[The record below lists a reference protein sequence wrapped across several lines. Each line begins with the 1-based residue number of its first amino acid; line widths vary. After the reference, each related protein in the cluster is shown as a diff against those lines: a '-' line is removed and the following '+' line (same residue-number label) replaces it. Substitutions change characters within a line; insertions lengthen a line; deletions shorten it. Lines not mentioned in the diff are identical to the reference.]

1 MPYHFINYNWE
12 KSWNFGFLRI
22 CHETLG
28 LFYEFTI
35 GEAGAPKFQY
45 IYMPQWHLDIDK
57 NFYMGTIMLNF
68 SQLHV
73 EIIYMHGQSNIALDV
88 FRWHRIVLG
97 VYIILGK
104 AIRDYNAISWDQ
116 TFIATDMKHHI
127 WIRFTSN

>member
-1 MPYHFINYNWE
+1 
-12 KSWNFGFLRI
+12 
-22 CHETLG
+22 
-28 LFYEFTI
+28 
-35 GEAGAPKFQY
+35 
-45 IYMPQWHLDIDK
+45 
-57 NFYMGTIMLNF
+57 MLNF

-127 WIRFTSN
+127 